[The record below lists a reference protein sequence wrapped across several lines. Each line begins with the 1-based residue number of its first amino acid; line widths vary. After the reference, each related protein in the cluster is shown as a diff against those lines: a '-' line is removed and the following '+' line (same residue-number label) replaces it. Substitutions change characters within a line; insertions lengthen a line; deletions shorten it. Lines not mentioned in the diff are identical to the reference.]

1 MIKCCIFDL
10 DGTLLDTIG
19 TITYFVNMTLE
30 KYGFPKTTEEECKYF
45 AGDGARTLVARAL
58 NSKGA
63 VPSGEEF
70 EEIFK
75 FYRNAYDENPLYL
88 TGIFPGVSELLSKLK
103 NSGIKL
109 AVLSNKP
116 DTAVRPIVE
125 HFFPG
130 VFDIARGGR
139 DGIPLKPN
147 PEAALNIAD
156 ELSISPEEC
165 AFIGDTDVDI
175 ETGKRLGAKITF
187 GVLWGFRPE
196 EELCRAGADKTV
208 SKAKEIS
215 EEIFLER

>member
-45 AGDGARTLVARAL
+45 AGNGARTLVARAL

-75 FYRNAYDENPLYL
+75 FYRNAYDENPLHL

-165 AFIGDTDVDI
+165 AFIGDSDVDI
-175 ETGKRLGAKITF
+175 HTAKNAGMFSACVT
-187 GVLWGFRPE
+187 WGYRPKNALL
-196 EELCRAGADKTV
+196 ELCADAYADTPEDLEKIFI
-208 SKAKEIS
+208 KE
-215 EEIFLER
+215 